1 MSWNE
6 DCIHALSQAGMFE
19 DSGHM
24 TRFKEFLDCFSD
36 KPFFNKGV
44 CKCMY
49 MSAWDEEHFLILLET
64 LSHMLLGRDTDT
76 EDMRIRGVS
85 YADEQPNDETYI
97 YRLSVS
103 YLDGTEFCMDEN
115 VQLSPRTAY
124 VIRRAREAAAI
135 IDGVKAD

>member
-6 DCIHALSQAGMFE
+6 NCLNALTQADMFE
-19 DSGHM
+19 DSGHR

-64 LSHMLLGRDTDT
+64 LSHMTLGKDRDTK
-76 EDMRIRGVS
+76 DMRELGVS
-85 YADEQPNDETYI
+85 FADETPDDETYI
-97 YRLSVS
+97 YLLSVS
-103 YLDGTEFCMDEN
+103 YLDNSDFHLDKN
-115 VQLSPRTAY
+115 VRLSERTAY
-124 VIRRAREAAAI
+124 VIRRAKEAAAI
-135 IDGVKAD
+135 IDRVA